1 MNQGISTSSNE
12 LQKMT
17 SSLFP
22 QHISPNMQ
30 TPQLLQ
36 GGVDAI
42 SRDAAISACAA
53 TFLWAEAVNLLTSNG
68 RRSLPG
74 IFHAEIKLL
83 AGWWNEWVR
92 DVVSSFDCL
101 SYCLRPLKSF
111 GAGFKASTC
120 MVGWMWFWDAR
131 TFQIMQKLSAW
142 STALT
147 CFHIF
152 VVDISVDKHGS

>member
-1 MNQGISTSSNE
+1 MLMNQGISRSSNE
-12 LQKMT
+12 LLEMT

-22 QHISPNMQ
+22 QHISPNHADTTAVARWCWCHLPRCCYQ
-30 TPQLLQ
+30 RLCCHVSLGRSCEFAYLQ
-36 GGVDAI
+36 WQDLVAFQAFFMRKSSCLQDG
-42 SRDAAISACAA
+42 
-53 TFLWAEAVNLLTSNG
+53 ETSG
-68 RRSLPG
+68 
-74 IFHAEIKLL
+74 
-83 AGWWNEWVR
+83 VR

-152 VVDISVDKHGS
+152 VVDISVD